1 MFLYL
6 ATILFSS
13 FVSIPYISFRIPNS
27 ILFSFLFIS
36 RCLIS
41 KKFDRK
47 IIEDE
52 ESESELSFIIIN

>member
-1 MFLYL
+1 
-6 ATILFSS
+6 
-13 FVSIPYISFRIPNS
+13 
-27 ILFSFLFIS
+27 LFIS